1 MSGIKI
7 LGTGSYMPVNRIDN
21 AMLEAIVDTSDE
33 WIRTRTG
40 IESRCFASGE
50 SNLYMASTACS
61 QAIQSSGIDKGEIT
75 VVICA
80 TITGD
85 YLTPSLSCCLQKELD
100 LPQNALF
107 FDINAAC
114 SGFVYALD
122 IAHALLQR
130 ARKGYALIVGSEMLS
145 RVTDFTDRNT
155 CVLFGDGAGAAVIS
169 LSDDR
174 PFFFDAG
181 AKGDCESLSCPSGAA
196 GDNPFYNNTAEKLPS
211 FIHMNGQ
218 EVFRFAVESM
228 VKSVNTVLEQAGIA
242 AGDIDWLVCHQAN
255 ARIITAASKKLDIPI
270 EKFFMNIAT
279 HGNTSSASIPL
290 ALDEMN
296 SKNLL
301 RRGDKIILAGFGGGL
316 TYGTAYLIW

>member
-1 MSGIKI
+1 
-7 LGTGSYMPVNRIDN
+7 
-21 AMLEAIVDTSDE
+21 MLESIVETSGE

-40 IESRCFASGE
+40 IESRCFANGE
-50 SNLYMASTACS
+50 SNLDMASAACS
-61 QAIQSSGIDKGEIT
+61 RAILSSGINKSELT

-85 YLTPSLSCCLQKELD
+85 YVTPSLSCCLQRELD
-100 LPQNALF
+100 LPQTALF

-122 IAHALLQR
+122 IAYALLQK
-130 ARKGYALIVGSEMLS
+130 ARRGYALIVGSEMLS
-145 RVTDFTDRNT
+145 RITDFTNRNT

-169 LSDDR
+169 LSDECQ
-174 PFFFDAG
+174 FFFDAG
-181 AKGDCESLSCPSGAA
+181 ARGDCESLYCPSGSS
-196 GDNPFYNNTAEKLPS
+196 GDNPFNTVLAEKLPA

-228 VKSVNTVLEQAGIA
+228 TKSVNVLLEQADID

-255 ARIITAASKKLDIPI
+255 ARIINAASKKLGIPI
-270 EKFFMNIAT
+270 EKFFMNIAA
-279 HGNTSSASIPL
+279 HGNTSAASIPL

-296 SKNLL
+296 RKALL

-316 TYGTAYLIW
+316 TYGAAYLIW